1 MFRLVLENE
10 KGEQLKLTQNEKNY
24 VVGSIDGLGSPSA
37 SISFSE
43 NIGDGDEF
51 IHERT
56 GRRNLV
62 IPIEIRGNVE
72 SNRINLYRYAKNGKY
87 IKVYFQNGSR
97 NVWVEGRVETIIP
110 DLFSNQETVQLS
122 ILCPYPWW
130 QDVEEMINSIKTVR
144 SELYFPFYTVDPIPF
159 SVYETIQVL
168 NLINKGDVASG
179 MIIEIYARGTII
191 NPIIYNRETTEYIG
205 IGSTERP
212 FTMVTGDRIVITTHT
227 NNKKVKLVR
236 NAEETNIFNYLKAGS
251 KFLQVESGDNV
262 FTYSADDGNEYID
275 IQFKHYSNYEGV

>member
-10 KGEQLKLTQNEKNY
+10 KGEQLRLTQNEDKY

-72 SNRINLYRYAKNGKY
+72 RNRINLYRYAKNGKY
-87 IKVYFQNGSR
+87 IKVYFENRTR
-97 NVWVEGRVETIIP
+97 NVWIEGRVESITP
-110 DLFSNQETVQLS
+110 DLFSNQESMQIS

-130 QDVEEMINSIKTVR
+130 QDVEEMINSINTIQNKF
-144 SELYFPFYTVDPIPF
+144 YFPFYTVDPIPF
-159 SVYETIQVL
+159 SVYETIQIL
-168 NLINKGDVASG
+168 NLINSGDVASG
-179 MIIEIYARGTII
+179 MTIEIYARGSII

-205 IGSTERP
+205 LGSTEMP
-212 FTMVTGDRIVITTHT
+212 FTMLAGDRVVITTHA
-227 NNKKVKLVR
+227 NNKKVKLIR
-236 NAEETNIFNYLKAGS
+236 NAEETNIFNYLRVGS
-251 KFLQVESGDNV
+251 KFLQVGAGDNV
-262 FTYSADDGNEYID
+262 FTYSADDGNEHID
-275 IQFKHYSNYEGV
+275 IKFKHYSNYEGV